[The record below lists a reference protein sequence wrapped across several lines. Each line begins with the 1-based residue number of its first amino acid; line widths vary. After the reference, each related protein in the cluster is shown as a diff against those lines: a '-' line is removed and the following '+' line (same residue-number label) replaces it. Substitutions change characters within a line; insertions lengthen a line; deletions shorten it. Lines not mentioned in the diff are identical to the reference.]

1 MLKAMGYLTN
11 GSVFG
16 LLLLCS
22 ISANADEQDA
32 GATPK
37 VIVKKFETIES
48 ISGELGSKVTE
59 QLRAHGIDL
68 DNIEAELDTLDLD
81 GRRIV
86 IMRSD
91 EDGATM
97 PFAAKIFS
105 DTLDLQARPEQ
116 PPLNQAA
123 ADCVLARLAKMQISN
138 AVTLLREACH
148 ARHSD

>member
-22 ISANADEQDA
+22 ISAHADEQDA

-37 VIVKKFETIES
+37 VIVKKIETIES

-68 DNIEAELDTLDLD
+68 DNIEAELDTL
-81 GRRIV
+81 
-86 IMRSD
+86 
-91 EDGATM
+91 TWT
-97 PFAAKIFS
+97 AAGS
-105 DTLDLQARPEQ
+105 
-116 PPLNQAA
+116 
-123 ADCVLARLAKMQISN
+123 
-138 AVTLLREACH
+138 
-148 ARHSD
+148 

>member
-1 MLKAMGYLTN
+1 MKREKYDAKSYGLSN
-11 GSVFG
+11 EWRCIR

-37 VIVKKFETIES
+37 IIVKKFETIES

-68 DNIEAELDTLDLD
+68 DNIETELDTLDLD

-97 PFAAKIFS
+97 PFSQNI
-105 DTLDLQARPEQ
+105 Q
-116 PPLNQAA
+116 
-123 ADCVLARLAKMQISN
+123 
-138 AVTLLREACH
+138 
-148 ARHSD
+148 

>member
-1 MLKAMGYLTN
+1 MGYLTN
-11 GSVFG
+11 GCVFG

-86 IMRSD
+86 IMRSG

-123 ADCVLARLAKMQISN
+123 ADCVLARLTKMQISN

-148 ARHSD
+148 ARHPD